1 MIDAVRIK
9 SAFGLF
15 VHYTVIPVQYLSNG
29 HNGLKGQF
37 DDVEPMVNT
46 KFKVFCINLNAQH
59 VNGMTQIDLTQCL
72 KIT

>member
-37 DDVEPMVNT
+37 DVVEPMVNT
-46 KFKVFCINLNAQH
+46 KFKVFCIKTLI
-59 VNGMTQIDLTQCL
+59 GMTQIDLTQCL